1 MKRCPMKCGKS
12 ILSSEMQQRLREL
25 IDSNT
30 ALPKIAQ
37 ATGLRED
44 AAVAETVILLRSG
57 YNITKSHLM
66 HLVGVDDGIFSHIKA
81 LAVPGDFH
89 LLDSIDRIKAKFCA
103 NTKITDHMLVLV
115 LNYLRVRQYMKM
127 ANMPYFDPDEDKL
140 MNAESFL
147 RKVVSKIAF
156 DPVASTS
163 SEAANDLSIDGDEF
177 DDDMIDKIFVDWSPE
192 EATENVPAD
201 IGQAEIA
208 EPSVETRAIVSTSN
222 VPAIQTGGELVHD
235 ISVEEIIDEEM
246 IDNIFVDWSEES
258 ASAPQKKNTQ
268 NENLQESK
276 HSSEAL
282 HECNTKQEIPKSFAE
297 NVTQSTSTINTSP
310 SILVKKPKVVP
321 QRVYVKQKTHV
332 QYCSESDSE
341 EENLP
346 VAAKPQRS
354 LPNWMAQRP
363 ATAAPKNESE
373 SNAKRIKKAKF

>member
-1 MKRCPMKCGKS
+1 MKCGKS

-30 ALPKIAQ
+30 SLPKIAQ

-57 YNITKSHLM
+57 YNIRKTHLM
-66 HLVGVDDGIFSHIKA
+66 HLVGVDDGIFSHIKTF
-81 LAVPGDFH
+81 AVPGDFH

-103 NTKITDHMLVLV
+103 NTKITEHMLVLV

-147 RKVVSKIAF
+147 RKIVGKIAF
-156 DPVASTS
+156 DLVASTS
-163 SEAANDLSIDGDEF
+163 SEAANDLSMDGDEF

-192 EATENVPAD
+192 EPSENVPAA
-201 IGQAEIA
+201 IGQAEPA
-208 EPSVETRAIVSTSN
+208 EPSVETRAIASTSN
-222 VPAIQTGGELVHD
+222 ANAIQTGDELVHD

-246 IDNIFVDWSEES
+246 IDNIFVDWSEEG

-268 NENLQESK
+268 NENLQETI

-282 HECNTKQEIPKSFAE
+282 HECNTKQEIPKSFAG
-297 NVTQSTSTINTSP
+297 NVAQSTNTSP
-310 SILVKKPKVVP
+310 SVLVKNPKVAP

-332 QYCSESDSE
+332 QYCSDTDSE
-341 EENLP
+341 EENLR

-363 ATAAPKNESE
+363 ATAASKIESE
-373 SNAKRIKKAKF
+373 TNAKRIKKAKF